1 MKELQLLCHEKEKG
15 ADERNEFLFDFSDRP
30 DTFFG
35 ANLRER
41 RLLCSR
47 IHNYCVFSHH
57 IDKCRCDHGVN
68 PWLQCTETDPC
79 IFHHDVGKCQ
89 CNRVAMTIGQDESV
103 FHAYILGLCVDTTTI
118 IITTVTIT
126 TTVPLR
132 SFIPLLSPTQLCL
145 TGNKTWYVQNKVGL
159 RKKSNGPGCHVSA
172 FVGYAL
178 GFGVKVLDACG
189 VLKRAN
195 QKREGTTSAVDDS
208 PKVKLVCNPAI
219 RYVCV
224 CVDGVCGWA
233 GVDR

>member
-1 MKELQLLCHEKEKG
+1 MKELQLLCHEKEKD

-68 PWLQCTETDPC
+68 PWLQCTDTDPC

-103 FHAYILGLCVDTTTI
+103 FHAYILGL
-118 IITTVTIT
+118 
-126 TTVPLR
+126 
-132 SFIPLLSPTQLCL
+132 
-145 TGNKTWYVQNKVGL
+145 
-159 RKKSNGPGCHVSA
+159 
-172 FVGYAL
+172 
-178 GFGVKVLDACG
+178 
-189 VLKRAN
+189 
-195 QKREGTTSAVDDS
+195 
-208 PKVKLVCNPAI
+208 
-219 RYVCV
+219 
-224 CVDGVCGWA
+224 
-233 GVDR
+233 